1 MAAAGVKTAMTLTGV
16 GQLAFEGQVCEIEA
30 TAAR

>member
-1 MAAAGVKTAMTLTGV
+1 MERVKTAMTLVGV
-16 GQLAFEGQVCEIEA
+16 DQLAFEGQVCEIEA